1 MANRKRK
8 IVLRVPVTQEERELI
23 EQKMTLLH
31 TKNFSAYARKMLID
45 GYIVNMDTTDIRAQ
59 TAEIQKIGVNVN
71 QVAKRLNSMGPVYAQ
86 DIEDIKGGAG
96 ADMAVTKIHP
106 IKSTLKK
113 ALDYIENLDKTDDKL
128 LVSSFACSY
137 ETADIEFEMLLA
149 QAIQKGNNL
158 AHHLIQSFAP
168 GEATPEQA
176 HEIGKQLADEVL
188 QGKYSYVLTTH
199 IDKGHVHNHLI
210 FCAVDMVNHRKYN
223 SNRQSYAYIRRTS
236 DRLCREHGL
245 SVVQPSRDKGKS
257 YAEWDAGRKGKSW
270 KAKLKAAIDA
280 VIPQA
285 KDFDDFLRLMAAQ
298 GYEIKQGKFISFRA
312 PGQERFT
319 RCKTLGENYTEEA
332 ITRRIKGLAVDRGP
346 NRQRKGITLRID
358 LENNI
363 KAQQSA
369 GYARWAKLENLKQAA
384 KTMNFLTEHGI
395 EQYAELE
402 SKVAEISAAND
413 EAAAALKD
421 VERRLGNMA
430 VLIKNLTTYKQL
442 RPVVLEYR
450 KAKNKAAFR
459 REHESQLILYEAA
472 AKAIKDAGITRLPDL
487 AALKAEYRE
496 LDKQKARLYEQ
507 YSEVKRELKEYGI
520 IKQNVDSIL
529 RVTPGKE
536 QAQEL

>member
-1 MANRKRK
+1 
-8 IVLRVPVTQEERELI
+8 
-23 EQKMTLLH
+23 MTAL
-31 TKNFSAYARKMLID
+31 NCRSA
-45 GYIVNMDTTDIRAQ
+45 
-59 TAEIQKIGVNVN
+59 
-71 QVAKRLNSMGPVYAQ
+71 
-86 DIEDIKGGAG
+86 
-96 ADMAVTKIHP
+96 
-106 IKSTLKK
+106 
-113 ALDYIENLDKTDDKL
+113 
-128 LVSSFACSY
+128 
-137 ETADIEFEMLLA
+137 ETAFDAMRKTKEKFGKTGGVL
-149 QAIQKGNNL
+149 GY
-158 AHHLIQSFAP
+158 HFIQSFAP

-298 GYEIKQGKFISFRA
+298 GYEIKPGKFISFRA

-319 RCKTLGENYTEEA
+319 CCKTLGEAYTEEA
-332 ITRRIKGLAVDRGP
+332 IKERIKGRVITRVP
-346 NRQRKGITLRID
+346 KERKGISLRID

-369 GYARWAKLENLKQAA
+369 GYEKWVTLHNLKQAA
-384 KTMNFLTEHGI
+384 KTLNFLTEHGI
-395 EQYAELE
+395 DTYPDLE
-402 SKVAEISAAND
+402 SRVAEITAASD
-413 EAAAALKD
+413 EAAAALKAM
-421 VERRLGNMA
+421 EHRLADMA

-442 RPVVLEYR
+442 QPVVLEYR
-450 KAKNKAAFR
+450 KAKDKAAFQ

-472 AKAIKDAGITRLPDL
+472 AKALKEQGVKKLPDL

-507 YSEVKRELKEYGI
+507 YGEVKRELKEYGI
-520 IKQNVDSIL
+520 IKQNVDGIL
-529 RVTPGKE
+529 RVKPGKE
-536 QAQEL
+536 WTQEL